1 MRKRLVLALLLV
13 VAAGWSC
20 GCVCTKSAVEGIPVR
35 RLPDEVLHCP
45 PCPPAGFSQQ
55 AESTKEITR
64 TKSENKEAK
73 PISPVTN
80 VELVPMSAF
89 PAPCGACGAVF
100 YTGGMLGGGEYPLT
114 HDLRVVEAIAVA
126 RGPIQPG
133 LGCPHP
139 SRVTVLRRLP
149 SGQQIPIRVDL
160 NEALRD
166 PRENIPIWCGDMIL
180 LQETCCEKTCRWF
193 GCVFK
198 CCK

>member
-1 MRKRLVLALLLV
+1 MRQRLVLTLLLV
-13 VAAGWSC
+13 VAASWSC

-45 PCPPAGFSQQ
+45 PCPPV

-64 TKSENKEAK
+64 TKFESKQEVC
-73 PISPVTN
+73 PVSD
-80 VELVPMSAF
+80 VELA
-89 PAPCGACGAVF
+89 PAPTLPAQVCSPCGGVF
-100 YTGGMLGGGEYPLT
+100 YTGGILGGGEYPLT

-133 LGCPHP
+133 LGRPHP

-149 SGQQIPIRVDL
+149 GGQQVPIRVDL

-166 PRENIPIWCGDMIL
+166 PRENISIWCGDLIL
-180 LQETCCEKTCRWF
+180 LEESACEKTCRWF
-193 GCVFK
+193 GCVFRCGK
-198 CCK
+198 